1 MPIDPTPIS
10 GAAGLVK
17 RHDVSQD
24 SETTVMRSGQDM
36 QDVAGFVARQETG
49 CAGRAG
55 VMRGIFSFR
64 GRSVHQRPHRL
75 DRRHCGEF
83 NTRDGELNG

>member
-1 MPIDPTPIS
+1 MAIDPKPIS

-17 RHDVSQD
+17 SHTITQD

-36 QDVAGFVARQETG
+36 QDVAGFVARQELG
-49 CAGRAG
+49 CQGRAG
-55 VMRGIFSFR
+55 VMRGIFAFR

-75 DRRHCGEF
+75 DRRQCGEF

>member
-17 RHDVSQD
+17 RHDISQD
-24 SETTVMRSGQDM
+24 SESTVMRSGQDM
-36 QDVAGFVARQETG
+36 QDVAGFVARQELG
-49 CAGRAG
+49 CQGRAG
-55 VMRGIFSFR
+55 VLRSIFQMRGKSIIQS
-64 GRSVHQRPHRL
+64 G
-75 DRRHCGEF
+75 DRTRRDCREF